1 MKLDNLIKLTS
12 LTLIIALVIF
22 GVFSYTLYGK
32 TCNNQSEYNGSSLF
46 YSSDLYKVCGDSFK
60 LTNTGED
67 TIQVIKYEA
76 NSSDEVTSETLT
88 TAATQIEDVNVTAG
102 DSIELEAK
110 DSIIYKINTVSGDSE
125 NIKVKV
131 ANK

>member
-1 MKLDNLIKLTS
+1 MKVDNLIKLTS
-12 LTLIIALVIF
+12 LTLIIAVLGF

-32 TCNNQSEYNGSSLF
+32 TCSNQSEYNGSSLF
-46 YSSDLYKVCGDSFK
+46 YSSDIYKVCGDSFK

-88 TAATQIEDVNVTAG
+88 TDATQIEAVNVIA
-102 DSIELEAK
+102 DDAIELDTK
-110 DSIIYKINTVSGDSE
+110 DGVIYKINTVSGNPED
-125 NIKVKV
+125 IKVKV